1 MLLTCCSPRSSK
13 ARSRRSRTCSCAAAL
28 RQNPARLGQRFE
40 PGREV
45 DAVAEDVAIL
55 DDDVTDIDA
64 HAKFNAAPCRGCGVA
79 GDHLPLHLDR
89 TAHRVDDAGE
99 LGEEAVTGSLDD
111 AAPMLGD
118 FWIGEFPA
126 NRAQRRE
133 RAFLV
138 RALIP

>member
-1 MLLTCCSPRSSK
+1 MRNSM
-13 ARSRRSRTCSCAAAL
+13 RRSAGVAAL
-28 RQNPARLGQRFE
+28 R
-40 PGREV
+40 
-45 DAVAEDVAIL
+45 AI
-55 DDDVTDIDA
+55 
-64 HAKFNAAPCRGCGVA
+64 
-79 GDHLPLHLDR
+79 HLALQLDR
-89 TAHRVDDAGE
+89 TAHRVDHAGE
-99 LGEEAVTGSLDD
+99 LDEQAVAGSLDD